1 MKKALFAVSS
11 LGLGHATRSLA
22 VIRHFIEEYD
32 ITIIS
37 YGNALRFLQEE
48 LSGHSVSFIE
58 VEDYPPLERGEG
70 AYFYLYLFADLIKT
84 NFLIK
89 SEHKVTAQMQD
100 DYEFIFSDG
109 RYGVCSAKTPS
120 FLLSHQISFMP
131 PKWLGLFKFV
141 TDFSNYFY
149 FKNFNKVF
157 IADYKKYDKSLAGNL
172 SHTALTHF
180 FPHDYIGIVS
190 SYKKVDIKEDI
201 DYLFIISGYLKEK
214 KENFVSKLLEQAK
227 KLDGKKVFIL
237 GDTSVQ
243 EVQHIEGDITIY
255 PSATKDLREELF
267 SRAKIIISR
276 TGYTTIMD
284 LVELDKKAML
294 FPTPN
299 STEQEYLASYH
310 KYKDYFVICE
320 DEDSFNL
327 KELADKVAQTVPL
340 KASSKTNEALKHIEK
355 SVKSYFHKHF
365 FSIIVPVFDEE
376 KYLDE
381 TIEKLSK
388 LDYDKDCFEVII
400 VENGSSDESYK
411 IAKSYEE
418 SIENLKVYQS
428 KKGVSKAKNLG
439 LKCASENSDFS
450 IFLDADTLLEKDFL
464 SELNNHLNKN
474 RDDNFCVGTTAIKPS
489 DSNSW
494 YDKCWYKFFDIA
506 HKITKTSYSIQIA
519 KTSVAREVKFDEE
532 LNYSEDLKFIKTMMI
547 FGDFFFLNTN
557 QVAASSRRFRQDGY
571 FKTLFY
577 WNIQAL
583 TPEKFKKHKPYSSV
597 R

>member
-22 VIRHFIEEYD
+22 VIRHFIKDYE
-32 ITIIS
+32 ITVIS
-37 YGNALRFLQEE
+37 YGNAMRFLQEE
-48 LSGHSVSFIE
+48 LSEYSVSFIE
-58 VEDYPPLERGEG
+58 VEDYPLLERGEG
-70 AYFYLYLFADLIKT
+70 AYFYLYLFIDLIKT
-84 NFLIK
+84 NFVIK
-89 SEHKVTAQMQD
+89 REHKLTAKIQD
-100 DYEFIFSDG
+100 DYDFIFSDG
-109 RYGVCSAKTPS
+109 RYGVYSVKIPS
-120 FLLSHQISFMP
+120 FLLSHQISFVP
-131 PKWLGLFKFV
+131 PKWLSFFKFI

-157 IADYKKYDKSLAGNL
+157 IADYKKYNKSLAGNL
-172 SHTALTHF
+172 SHTAFTHF
-180 FPHDYIGIVS
+180 FTHDYIGIVS
-190 SYKKVDIKEDI
+190 SYKKMDIKEDI
-201 DYLFIISGYLKEK
+201 DYLFIISGYLKDK
-214 KENFVSKLLEQAK
+214 KESFVSKLLDQAK
-227 KLDGKKVFIL
+227 KIDGKKVFIL
-237 GDTSVQ
+237 GDVNTQ
-243 EVQHIEGDITIY
+243 KVQHIDGDITIY

-284 LVELDKKAML
+284 IIELDKKAIL

-320 DEDSFNL
+320 DENNFDL
-327 KELADKVAQTVPL
+327 KELADKVAQTVPF
-340 KASSKTNEALKHIEK
+340 KVSNKTDEALKHIEK
-355 SVKSYFHKHF
+355 SVKSYFDKYF
-365 FSIIVPVFDEE
+365 FSIIVPAFNEE
-376 KYLDE
+376 KYLDD

-388 LDYDKDCFEVII
+388 LDYDKNYFEVII

-418 SIENLKVYQS
+418 SIKNLKVYQS
-428 KKGVSKAKNLG
+428 EKGVSKAKNLG
-439 LKCASENSDFS
+439 LKHANEKSDFS

-464 SELNNHLNKN
+464 YELNNYLNKHADN
-474 RDDNFCVGTTAIKPS
+474 NFCIGTTAIKPS
-489 DSNSW
+489 SNSTI

-519 KTSVAREVKFDEE
+519 KTSVAREVKFDED

-557 QVAASSRRFRQDGY
+557 QVATSSRRFKQDGY
-571 FKTLFY
+571 FKTLLY

-583 TPEKFKKHKPYSSV
+583 TPEKFKKHKPYSFV

>member
-22 VIRHFIEEYD
+22 VIRHFIQEYE
-32 ITIIS
+32 TTVIS
-37 YGNALRFLQEE
+37 YGNALRFLQDE
-48 LSGHSVSFIE
+48 LSGYSVSFIE
-58 VEDYPPLERGEG
+58 IEDYPLLERGEG
-70 AYFYLYLFADLIKT
+70 VYFYFYLFMDLIKT

-89 SEHKVTAQMQD
+89 SEHKVAAQMQD

-109 RYGVCSAKTPS
+109 RYGVYSVKTPS

-172 SHTALTHF
+172 SHAALTHF

-190 SYKKVDIKEDI
+190 SYKKMDIKEDI
-201 DYLFIISGYLKEK
+201 DYLFIISGYLKKK
-214 KENFVSKLLEQAK
+214 KESFVSKLLEQAK
-227 KLDGKKVFIL
+227 KLDGKKVFIF
-237 GDTSVQ
+237 GDVSAQ
-243 EVQHIEGDITIY
+243 EVQHMERDITIY
-255 PSATKDLREELF
+255 PSATKDLRKELF

-284 LVELDKKAML
+284 LVELDKKAIL

-320 DEDSFNL
+320 DEDNFNL
-327 KELADKVAQTVPL
+327 KELTDKIAQTVPL
-340 KASSKTNEALKHIEK
+340 KASSKTDEALKHIEK
-355 SVKSYFHKHF
+355 SVKSYFHKNF
-365 FSIIVPVFDEE
+365 FSIIVPAFDEE

-381 TIEKLSK
+381 TIKKLSK
-388 LDYDKDCFEVII
+388 LNYDKNYFEVII

-418 SIENLKVYQS
+418 NMENIKVYQS
-428 KKGVSKAKNLG
+428 EKGVSKAKNLG
-439 LKCASENSDFS
+439 LKHASENSDFS

-464 SELNNHLNKN
+464 SELNNYLNKN
-474 RDDNFCVGTTAIKPS
+474 TDNNLCAGTTAIKPS
-489 DSNSW
+489 NSSST

-506 HKITKTSYSIQIA
+506 HKITKTSYSVQIA

-547 FGDFFFLNTN
+547 FGDFFFLNTK
-557 QVAASSRRFRQDGY
+557 QVATSTRRFRRDGY

>member
-1 MKKALFAVSS
+1 MKKVLFAVSS

-22 VIRHFIEEYD
+22 VIRHFIQEYE
-32 ITIIS
+32 ITVIS
-37 YGNALRFLQEE
+37 YGNALKFLQEE
-48 LSGHSVSFIE
+48 LSGYSVSFIE
-58 VEDYPPLERGEG
+58 VGDYPPLERGDG

-84 NFLIK
+84 NFVIK
-89 SEHKVTAQMQD
+89 SEHKVTVQMQD

-109 RYGVCSAKTPS
+109 RYGVYSSKIPS

-131 PKWLGLFKFV
+131 PKWLGFFRFI

-172 SHTALTHF
+172 SHATLTHF

-201 DYLFIISGYLKEK
+201 DYLFIISGYLKKK
-214 KENFVSKLLEQAK
+214 KESFVSKLLEQAK

-237 GDTSVQ
+237 GDVNTQ

-255 PSATKDLREELF
+255 PSATKDLRKELF

-284 LVELDKKAML
+284 LVELDKKAIL

-310 KYKDYFVICE
+310 KYKDYFVICG
-320 DEDSFNL
+320 DEDNFNL
-327 KELADKVAQTVPL
+327 KERADKIAQTVPL
-340 KASSKTNEALKHIEK
+340 KVSSKTNEALKHIEK
-355 SVKSYFHKHF
+355 SVKSYFHRHF
-365 FSIIVPVFDEE
+365 FSIIVPAFDEE

-388 LDYDKDCFEVII
+388 LDYDKNYFEVII

-411 IAKSYEE
+411 IAKSYEKNM
-418 SIENLKVYQS
+418 ENLKVYQS
-428 KKGVSKAKNLG
+428 EKGVSKAKNLG
-439 LKCASENSDFS
+439 LKHTSENSDFS
-450 IFLDADTLLEKDFL
+450 LFLDADTLLENDFL
-464 SELNNHLNKN
+464 SELNNYLNKN
-474 RDDNFCVGTTAIKPS
+474 TDNNLCVGTTTIKPS
-489 DSNSW
+489 NSSTI

-547 FGDFFFLNTN
+547 FGNFFFLNTN
-557 QVAASSRRFRQDGY
+557 QVAASTRRFRQDGY

-583 TPEKFKKHKPYSSV
+583 KPKKFKKI
-597 R
+597 